1 MESEI
6 AHQSLDS
13 NENMDHLRT
22 LEKAL
27 ISKRMKSQEEIDR
40 ITIIRDDLLTRA
52 NGKKRKANSRRFA
65 SVEKNLKELRLE
77 HKKINSDISDL
88 NKKNGMY

>member
-6 AHQSLDS
+6 VQQSLDS

-27 ISKRMKSQEEIDR
+27 ISKRMKSQKEIDR
-40 ITIIRDDLLTRA
+40 ITKLKDDLLTRT
-52 NGKKRKANSRRFA
+52 NGKK
-65 SVEKNLKELRLE
+65 
-77 HKKINSDISDL
+77 KKSQQQ
-88 NKKNGMY
+88 